1 MGSRAA
7 QRYAKA
13 VLSLA
18 QDQNK
23 TEAVNVEM
31 MLVSNTLADNENLL
45 GVLKSPA
52 VNPEA
57 KRKSLHAIFK
67 ETGKITQSLFDI
79 LLDNKRIDILDEVA
93 KKYIS
98 LYNETNNI
106 RTAVVTTAVP
116 LTSEMEQKVLA
127 KVKELTGGDASLK
140 NEIDENILGGFIL
153 RVGDLQYNA
162 SVAGNL
168 NRLQREFKKT
178 HNTQKF
184 KSNGIAKGAVQS

>member
-1 MGSRAA
+1 MGNRAA

-23 TEAVNVEM
+23 TETVNAEM
-31 MLVSNTLADNENLL
+31 MLVSNTLLDNENLL

-57 KRKSLHAIFK
+57 KRKALHAIFK
-67 ETGKITQSLFDI
+67 GAGKITQSLFDI

-93 KKYIS
+93 KKYTS
-98 LYNETNNI
+98 LYNEMNNI

-127 KVKELTGGDASLK
+127 KVKELTGGEASLK
-140 NEIDENILGGFIL
+140 NEIDEHILGGFIL

-162 SVAGNL
+162 SISGNL

-178 HNTQKF
+178 HSVQKY
-184 KSNGIAKGAVQS
+184 KSNGISKGAVQS